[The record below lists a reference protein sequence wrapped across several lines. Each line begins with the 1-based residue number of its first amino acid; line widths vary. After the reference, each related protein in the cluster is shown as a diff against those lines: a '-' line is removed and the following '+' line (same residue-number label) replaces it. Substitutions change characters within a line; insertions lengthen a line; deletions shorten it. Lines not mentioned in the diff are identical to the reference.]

1 MKIENLDINLLTE
14 YGKNSRSHSDKQVSQ
29 IASSINEFG
38 FLNPI
43 LIDSN
48 KTIIAGHGRYAAAQE
63 LNLSEVPV
71 VVIDHLTEAQK
82 QAYVIADNQLA
93 LNAVWNDDLL
103 KQNLLELSDLSF
115 DLSLL
120 GWGDDLPDFA
130 ETPDYGILEDEDME
144 SQLDDLASGVR
155 KAIQIEFESEHFEEA
170 QELVKF
176 WRNEGAYIGMMLVEK
191 LKSEKAKL

>member
-1 MKIENLDINLLTE
+1 
-14 YGKNSRSHSDKQVSQ
+14 
-29 IASSINEFG
+29 
-38 FLNPI
+38 
-43 LIDSN
+43 
-48 KTIIAGHGRYAAAQE
+48 
-63 LNLSEVPV
+63 
-71 VVIDHLTEAQK
+71 VIDHLTEAQK